1 MDLSTAVAAWL
12 LASAPLPG
20 QDMAAEQAKLAT
32 LLVHPDADL
41 DQATT
46 GGAGSATS
54 TPPQTDDIVVSG
66 RTRPP
71 PEDPIQALNIQT
83 YAATQAIDTAIV
95 APAAIGYQRAIPS
108 PIRTAVRNFF
118 THITLPVVFLNDL
131 LQLKPGRAAA
141 TAARFLINSTLGLAG
156 TLDIAKLPGVGIPYR
171 RNGLA
176 NTLGYYGIKTGP
188 FLYLP
193 LIGPTTIR
201 DLVGLLVDRALV
213 PTIVGKP
220 FNQPAFAVAS
230 SLVGSIDYRA
240 QYDAQ
245 LRQLQS
251 EVNPYAAARSNYLK
265 GRQAEIDALHSS
277 VAPVVANDPAKVD
290 GSPRRR

>member
-1 MDLSTAVAAWL
+1 MYLSSAVAAWL
-12 LASAPLPG
+12 VASTPLPG
-20 QDMAAEQAKLAT
+20 ENIAAEQLKLT
-32 LLVHPDADL
+32 VLLVQTTAEAG
-41 DQATT
+41 QANTGTTTT
-46 GGAGSATS
+46 GTIA
-54 TPPQTDDIVVSG
+54 PPQTDEIVVSG

-71 PEDPIQALNIQT
+71 PEDPIQALNIET
-83 YAATQAIDTAIV
+83 YAVTQALDTAIV
-95 APAAIGYQRAIPS
+95 APAAIGYQRAIPA
-108 PIRTAVRNFF
+108 PIRSAVRNFF

-188 FLYLP
+188 FLFLP

-201 DLVGLLVDRALV
+201 DLLGLLVDRALV
-213 PTIVGKP
+213 PAIVGKP
-220 FNQPAFAVAS
+220 FNQPAFGIAS

-240 QYDAQ
+240 EYDAQ
-245 LRQLQS
+245 LRQIKE
-251 EVNPYAAARSNYLK
+251 EVNPYAAARANYLK
-265 GRQAEIDALHSS
+265 GRQAEIDALRGRVVP
-277 VAPVVANDPAKVD
+277 VATDNPTRVD
-290 GSPRRR
+290 GPPRRR